1 MANPVMRSKEKLN
14 RSEQPKSEEGIPN
27 YGKSHTTGHP
37 RDWQYS
43 SKSRRH
49 ETLLSVPSHAL

>member
-27 YGKSHTTGHP
+27 HGKSQTTGHP

-43 SKSRRH
+43 SKSRPH